1 MSRSPKVD
9 MTASK
14 TKVIEWEG
22 QDIDIVY
29 RPAIGSKANIECL
42 SSATNV
48 SGDVDTLRYLE
59 ERAKRQLIRVG
70 DEEFN
75 PIMLYEWPD
84 EFGLIV
90 LMSLEVP
97 TNQLAKN
104 LERLRE
110 ANQLKTLGPS
120 ILPQPQK

>member
-1 MSRSPKVD
+1 

-14 TKVIEWEG
+14 TKTIEWEG

-29 RPAIGSKANIECL
+29 RPSIGSKANIQCL
-42 SSATNV
+42 SSATNKA
-48 SGDVDTLRYLE
+48 GDVDAFRYME
-59 ERAKRQLIRVG
+59 ERAKRQLISVG

-75 PIMLYEWPD
+75 QNMLYEWPD

-104 LERLRE
+104 LKRLRE
-110 ANQLKTLGPS
+110 AGQSGTSIPS
-120 ILPQPQK
+120 ILQQPQK